1 MNTALQSLQAA
12 ALTGRQREILSL
24 VAKGFTNLD
33 IGELLGIARGTA
45 KNHVAT
51 IIERLEVSNR
61 TEASM
66 LFLQAELQAKNG
78 SHAPPR
84 RGPRIAVLP
93 FRSSGAGARQSYV
106 AQGLAEAIIQ
116 VLTNAH
122 RLQVLAPESP
132 QRLQHMGLQRAAIA
146 RQLQATHM
154 VEGLITFSGE
164 QLRIRIG
171 VRDCVDDSELLISE
185 YPCTLQQVFATQA
198 SIAAAIA
205 ARLKA
210 APAENDAHRSA
221 AHTEAAHYFWRG
233 RFFWN
238 KRTPADIASSL
249 ELFQQSVN
257 AGADFTL
264 AYVGIADACHQ
275 LGMYT
280 GMPAADIFQ
289 KARDAAQA
297 AVQLE
302 PLSAQAQTSLAYS
315 HMVFDWDFERAEQGF
330 RRALDLNENYSW
342 SYAWYSYLCMLQ
354 CRFDEALALVLRA
367 QDLDPLSAPLY
378 IHVGHVYRS
387 RGLYEQAIAE
397 LQRCIEMEPLNIRA
411 LGWLAATHA
420 EVGQLSIAE
429 KYTRRAIELSRR
441 HPHLLAVLGY
451 IYGRMGECG
460 RQQALLD
467 ELQRR
472 AETEFISPL
481 FAAMCLV
488 AGGDRAAAMDY
499 IERALQ
505 QRAPMLLHWLCDPM
519 FRHLSDQPG
528 YRRIAAGLGL
538 PATAVQSVLLPS

>member
-1 MNTALQSLQAA
+1 MDTALQSLQTA

-24 VAKGFTNLD
+24 VAKGFTNVD
-33 IGELLGIARGTA
+33 IGELLGIARGTV

-61 TEASM
+61 TEAST
-66 LFLQAELQAKNG
+66 LFLQAELQSKNG
-78 SHAPPR
+78 GQTSR
-84 RGPRIAVLP
+84 RHGPRIAVLP
-93 FRSSGAGARQSYV
+93 FRSAGTETCRRYV
-106 AQGLAEAIIQ
+106 AQGLGEAIIQ

-132 QRLQHMGLQRAAIA
+132 RRLQEMGLRRAAIG
-146 RQLQATHM
+146 RQLQATHI
-154 VEGLITFSGE
+154 VQGLITFSGE
-164 QLRIRIG
+164 QLRIRIS
-171 VRDCVDDSELLISE
+171 VYDCADDSELLVSE
-185 YPCTLQQVFATQA
+185 YPCTLQQVFTTQA
-198 SIAAAIA
+198 AIAAAIA

-210 APAENDAHRSA
+210 APAEDSA
-221 AHTEAAHYFWRG
+221 CPSTAHTEAAHAFWRG

-238 KRTPADIASSL
+238 KRTPEDIVSSL
-249 ELFQQSVN
+249 ELFQQSIN
-257 AGADFTL
+257 ASADFTL

-280 GMPAADIFQ
+280 GMPTADIFQ

-297 AVQLE
+297 AVQLDQQ
-302 PLSAQAQTSLAYS
+302 SAQAQTSLAYS

-330 RRALDLNENYSW
+330 RRALDLDENYSW
-342 SYAWYSYLCMLQ
+342 GYAWHSYLCMLQ

-387 RGLYEQAIAE
+387 RGLYDQAIAE
-397 LQRCIEMEPLNIRA
+397 LERCIEMEPLNIRA

-420 EVGQLSIAE
+420 EVGQFSIAE
-429 KYTRRAIELSRR
+429 KYIQRAIELSRR

-451 IYGRMGECG
+451 IYGRMGESG

-472 AETEFISPL
+472 TESEFISPL
-481 FAAMCLV
+481 FPAMCLV
-488 AGGDRAAAMDY
+488 AGSDHAAAMGY

-528 YRRIAAGLGL
+528 YRQVAEALGL
-538 PATAVQSVLLPS
+538 PVIAGQSGL